1 MKFSAPIYILKQQA
15 KAFARTEKV
24 ALHDALDRIAKR
36 EGFGSWSLLAAKW
49 STDKVRSS
57 LLSQL
62 RPGELVLLAA
72 RPGQGKTLL
81 SLGLATE
88 WVARGNRAAFFTL
101 EFTRADV
108 LRCLDVLE
116 KDIKQLADLFLIDD
130 SDAISADY
138 IVTRLGSA
146 PPGMLIV
153 VDYLQLLDQKRDNPS
168 LTHQVMQLKQFA
180 REQQAVVVC
189 LSQVHRSYDPATKPF
204 PALTD
209 IRLPNPL
216 DLNLFDKACL
226 LGRGKMQV
234 EAVNW

>member
-15 KAFARTEKV
+15 KAIARKNNV
-24 ALHDALDRIAKR
+24 ALHEALDRIAKR
-36 EGFGSWSLLAAKW
+36 EGFASWSLLAARW
-49 STDKVRSS
+49 SRDETSTS

-81 SLGLATE
+81 SLGLAAE
-88 WVARGNRAAFFTL
+88 WMARGNRAAFFTL

-108 LRCLDVLE
+108 SRCFEILE
-116 KDIKQLADLFLIDD
+116 REIEDFADSFVVDD

-138 IVTRLGSA
+138 VVARLGRPA
-146 PPGMLIV
+146 PNMLIV
-153 VDYLQLLDQKRDNPS
+153 IDYLQLLDQRRENPS
-168 LTHQVMQLKQFA
+168 LMQQVTQLKLFA
-180 REQQAVVVC
+180 RQHRAVIVC
-189 LSQVHRSYDPATKPF
+189 LSQVHRSYDPATKPL

-216 DLNLFDKACL
+216 NLELFDKACL
-226 LGRGKMQV
+226 LSRGKLHVQSV
-234 EAVNW
+234 A